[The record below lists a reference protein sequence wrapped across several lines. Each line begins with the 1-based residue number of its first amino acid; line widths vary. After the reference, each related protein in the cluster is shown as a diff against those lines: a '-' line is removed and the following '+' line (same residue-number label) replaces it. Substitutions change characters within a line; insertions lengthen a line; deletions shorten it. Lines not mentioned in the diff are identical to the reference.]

1 MRSIFSVA
9 GLVILSVAQVVSV
22 ETPKPPAVGASSRLQ
37 VVYAPS
43 DIVTNGSEENVQT
56 TFALRALQDGIGEPR
71 IVAGSLRDE
80 DSSAQLPTEAFQLV
94 RSDGASK
101 DEAGKSLSTTS
112 LTKYSIRLD
121 KTFLRA
127 GKYSGT
133 LWIGAGEDSGAQ
145 SVPLKVFVRPRCSW
159 VIGTVAIAVGALL
172 SWFTLFWVAR
182 QRQLAANQVLIV
194 RLQKVVNNL
203 TQILQSAKQIRA
215 PLPTDSLAHL
225 ERIQKD
231 GFAQLLHDKEL
242 SVIAGVTVPPIGCVS
257 VVDEVEGMNR
267 IVQHGFT
274 ELFRLWKVQEAT
286 QPALVPLFQQMDTLG
301 ATAQP
306 LANLDTKIQTIL
318 AKGTA
323 RFVVDGR
330 LPALPSEDTI
340 VHRVIAT
347 TQLLDILSVLT
358 VTLVGLYVLIWKN
371 PGFGTMG
378 NYIEAF
384 LWGLGLKL
392 GSDLTKLGPGD
403 VRTAVGIKTPSST
416 S

>member
-1 MRSIFSVA
+1 MMRSTLFLA
-9 GLVILSVAQVVSV
+9 GLLFVSLGRLVAA
-22 ETPKPPAVGASSRLQ
+22 EPAVGTSSQLQ
-37 VVYAPS
+37 IVYPPS

-56 TFALRALQDGIGEPR
+56 TFALRALKDHIGDPK

-94 RSDGASK
+94 RPDGGTG
-101 DEAGKSLSTTS
+101 DISTTA
-112 LTKYSIRLD
+112 LTKFSIRLD
-121 KTFLRA
+121 KKFLRA

-133 LWIGAGEDSGAQ
+133 LWVGASQDSGAQ
-145 SVPLKVFVRPRCSW
+145 SIPLKVFVRPRYSW
-159 VIGTVAIAVGALL
+159 LIGGIAIAVGALL

-194 RLQKVVNNL
+194 RLQKVMSNL
-203 TQILQSAKQIRA
+203 IQILQSIPQAVAPAPAQSLTHLKQI
-215 PLPTDSLAHL
+215 
-225 ERIQKD
+225 QKV
-231 GFAQLLHDKEL
+231 GIPQLLNDKEL
-242 SVIAGVTVPPIGCVS
+242 SIIAGAVVPPTGSVS
-257 VVDEVEGMNR
+257 VVDEIEGMNR
-267 IVQHGFT
+267 IVQHGFA
-274 ELFRLWKVQEAT
+274 ELFQMWNGQGAN
-286 QPALVPLFQQMDTLG
+286 QPALIPLFQEMDTLG

-318 AKGTA
+318 AKEPTA
-323 RFVVDGR
+323 RVAVDGH

-347 TQLLDILSVLT
+347 TQLLDVLSVLT
-358 VTLVGLYVLIWKN
+358 VTVVGLYVLIWKN
-371 PGFGTMG
+371 AGFGTMG

-392 GSDLTKLGPGD
+392 GSDLTKLGPAEI
-403 VRTAVGIKTPSST
+403 RTAVGIKTPTLT